1 MISLHSDQT
10 NPTSFRLCCLVYN
23 HSDHLFMCICPD
35 TSVPSSPPPSRPPLP
50 PSPLPSLTATSRPF
64 LSEVTSYHS
73 PVLRRPLPHN
83 SSSPRLPPPSLVRS
97 PPPLPTPPL
106 PPYPPPPPPLSTLT
120 ATSRPVPQRGD
131 VPPLSGP
138 AQAVAPQRL
147 FLCPPAAPRTE
158 VVVAAGHAGRQRPS
172 PPHHLRAAQVKDF
185 RSSRVFPTRMRP
197 GFSLVPAAGALLHP
211 CSVAYRGACFHLASA
226 QSRVQCLAVRLASC
240 DRVLFAFHST

>member
-97 PPPLPTPPL
+97 PPPPTYSSPSSL
-106 PPYPPPPPPLSTLT
+106 PPPPPPLHTDRHLSPCSSARRRPTTLRSCAGRCPTT
-120 ATSRPVPQRGD
+120 AL
-131 VPPLSGP
+131 PLSPCCAAHGG
-138 AQAVAPQRL
+138 RRRRRTRRT
-147 FLCPPAAPRTE
+147 PAA
-158 VVVAAGHAGRQRPS
+158 VSAAS
-172 PPHHLRAAQVKDF
+172 PP
-185 RSSRVFPTRMRP
+185 RSAGQRFPILSRVSHPHATR
-197 GFSLVPAAGALLHP
+197 LL
-211 CSVAYRGACFHLASA
+211 SGTRSWSASA
-226 QSRVQCLAVRLASC
+226 SL
-240 DRVLFAFHST
+240 